1 MSHWAGMRAGGERER
16 VGTALPEPLTGGL
29 PGAWSLDWL
38 AGMEATLSPAALLL
52 TQGGVHGGRQAG
64 QQLPHD

>member
-16 VGTALPEPLTGGL
+16 VGTALPELLTGGL

-38 AGMEATLSPAALLL
+38 AGMEATLSPA
-52 TQGGVHGGRQAG
+52 
-64 QQLPHD
+64 PFS